1 VIFGVRK
8 LEEVYHVCRKRLY
21 VFVLLKE
28 ISFSR
33 SIIIFIDM
41 SHMLCRIVFFIIHP
55 FIIYLSDAK
64 YYIYAKYSICDLL
77 FV

>member
-1 VIFGVRK
+1 M
-8 LEEVYHVCRKRLY
+8 Y
-21 VFVLLKE
+21 VENVFTFFVLLKE

-33 SIIIFIDM
+33 SISIFIDM

-64 YYIYAKYSICDLL
+64 YSIYAKYSICDLL